1 MTSNGKV
8 AADYRLSGTVGHAPS
23 TIAGKVA
30 GMAHFNDFLST
41 KLMQPFDKLSE
52 SEVCDVSLWQQY
64 GTYVSEC
71 AVNKKNGTDLLSWGT
86 AKQVLSGPK
95 AVAENKFG
103 TNIIWQHQEWYTKIR
118 SDIESTVVK
127 RCIELGIPAEEKSE
141 PVGRDLL
148 LLLNSIM
155 LESELSEQ
163 TRAIEY
169 RAAINVTF
177 AAVGRGGE
185 VGYSS
190 FNLCEWNTIYQSL
203 FMLWQEKKTNKQKM
217 MNFFCDSSHWEIDI
231 VHSLACYFVVGA
243 GSKYVTSAEGVA
255 DQWLFPFL
263 ETESASRKMTEYMRK
278 LAEATNGRVS
288 LDVSSTSLRV
298 GSVAEVV
305 NSTGDIV
312 VATIRG
318 GWGSFLAS
326 VATILEYYIG
336 SHHTLSIGG
345 RAIAGW
351 PDPHRHVHAP
361 SCDSFVNSMSASEKV
376 VFSNFLSSLFRT
388 SHFDIL
394 NSKIRPFAYCM
405 FASLVQ
411 YLPQLSAKCG
421 EKHVVVVNLL
431 RAARTFGYT
440 HATLNAW
447 GKSVTDEWAL
457 NNVLNVDKVSDLGPA
472 VTKLQQE
479 IIALKAQNTEL
490 KVQNTELLQ
499 RADRA
504 DAKLD
509 RILTLL
515 TTKPLPVLPS
525 PGSKRAREHSPI
537 TVEIPPPVAPSTTS
551 SLTSPAPVVSVL
563 AQLRAPSPK
572 YVITGD
578 MSLFDMYS
586 VWFKRKYTIVNAA
599 GKWDASKRV
608 KYVIAITMKY
618 TDSVM
623 TQKLRDSLVNTPAP
637 STDDVSYA
645 AWEVEY
651 TKACRELV
659 ALVTNELNLL
669 DKKKFRIPASLNAV
683 GHRAPKL

>member
-1 MTSNGKV
+1 MASNSKV
-8 AADYRLSGTVGHAPS
+8 AADYRLSGTVGHASS
-23 TIAGKVA
+23 TIAGKAA

-41 KLMQPFDKLSE
+41 KLMQPFEKLTE
-52 SEVCDVSLWQQY
+52 SEVCNIALWQQY

-86 AKQVLSGPK
+86 AKQVISGPK

-103 TNIIWQHQEWYTKIR
+103 SNAIWQHQDWYTKIR
-118 SDIESTVVK
+118 ADIESTVVK

-148 LLLNSIM
+148 LLLNTIM
-155 LESELSEQ
+155 LASEPSEQ
-163 TRAIEY
+163 TKAIEY

-190 FNLCEWNTIYQSL
+190 YNLCEWNTIYQSL
-203 FMLWQEKKTNKQKM
+203 FMLWQEKKTNKQKT
-217 MNFFCDSSHWEIDI
+217 MNFFCDALHWEIDI

-243 GSKYVTSAEGVA
+243 GSKYVTTAEGVA
-255 DQWLFPFL
+255 DKWLFPFL
-263 ETESASRKMTEYMRK
+263 ETESAARKMTEYMRK
-278 LAEATNGRVS
+278 LAEDTDGRVP
-288 LDVSSTSLRV
+288 LDVTSTSLRV

-361 SCDSFVNSMSASEKV
+361 SCESILSKMSANEKV
-376 VFSNFLSSLFRT
+376 VFHNFLSSLF
-388 SHFDIL
+388 
-394 NSKIRPFAYCM
+394 N
-405 FASLVQ
+405 
-411 YLPQLSAKCG
+411 
-421 EKHVVVVNLL
+421 
-431 RAARTFGYT
+431 FGYSL
-440 HATLNAW
+440 ATLLAW
-447 GKSVTDEWAL
+447 GTLVTDEWAL
-457 NNVLNVDKVSDLGPA
+457 NNVLNVDKVSDLGPV

-490 KVQNTELLQ
+490 KAQSAELLQ

-509 RILTLL
+509 RIITLL
-515 TTKPLPVLPS
+515 TKPPPVMSS

-537 TVEIPPPVAPSTTS
+537 TVEIPPPVPLSAAS
-551 SLTSPAPVVSVL
+551 SLASPAPLVSAIAL
-563 AQLRAPSPK
+563 LRAPSPK
-572 YVITGD
+572 YVIKGD
-578 MSLFDMYS
+578 MSLFDLYT
-586 VWFKRKYTIVNAA
+586 VWYPRKYTIVNAA
-599 GKWDASKRV
+599 AKWDAEKRV
-608 KYVIAITMKY
+608 KYVLATTMTY

-623 TQKLRDSLVNTPAP
+623 TQRLRDQLVNTQAP
-637 STDDVSYA
+637 STSDASYA
-645 AWEVEY
+645 AWEVEN

-659 ALVTNELNLL
+659 ALVTNELYLL
-669 DKKKFRIPASLNAV
+669 DKKKFRTPASLNAV
-683 GHRAPKL
+683 GHRAPKLKT